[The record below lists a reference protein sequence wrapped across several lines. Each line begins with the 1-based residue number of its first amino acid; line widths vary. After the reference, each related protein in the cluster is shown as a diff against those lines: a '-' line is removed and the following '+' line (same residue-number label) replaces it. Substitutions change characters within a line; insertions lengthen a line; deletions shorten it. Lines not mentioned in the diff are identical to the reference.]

1 MNKVLVTGANGF
13 VGRALVSSMM
23 QLDVNKPVAAVRN
36 KCESLPIQVECI
48 EVGDLS
54 PNQNWSLALEN
65 IQTIVHTAGR
75 VHVMKDDEFDPIEV
89 FRLINTASTLNL
101 ARQAAKA
108 GVKRFIFLSTI
119 KVLGESTTGRL
130 PFTEKDSCNP
140 VDPYAVSKM
149 EAETGLMKLAEETSM
164 EIVIIRPPLIYGPG
178 VKGNLASMQR
188 WIARGIPLPLGA
200 IDNQRSLLALDN
212 LVDFICHCITEQRAA
227 NQIFVL
233 SDGEDISTT
242 ELIRKLA
249 HAQNK
254 KARLLPVRA
263 GFMKFAAGL
272 LGKRDMA
279 DRLFGSLQ
287 IDSTKARAWLGWSP
301 KLTIDEQLKK
311 WLIS

>member
-13 VGRALVSSMM
+13 VGRALVKAMTE
-23 QLDVNKPVAAVRN
+23 LDITPVAAVRN
-36 KCESLPIQVECI
+36 NCGSLAEQVGCV

-54 PNQNWSLALEN
+54 PEQDWFPALEN

-75 VHVMKDDEFDPIEV
+75 VHVMKDDESDSMEL

-108 GVKRFIFLSTI
+108 GVKRFVFLSTI

-130 PFTEKDSCNP
+130 PYSEKDSCNP
-140 VDPYAVSKM
+140 ADPYAISKM
-149 EAETGLMKLAEETSM
+149 EAETGLMKLAEETGM

-178 VKGNLASMQR
+178 VKGNLASMQH

-200 IDNQRSLLALDN
+200 VHNQRSLLALEN
-212 LVDFICHCITEQRAA
+212 LVDFICHCIDDRRAA
-227 NQIFVL
+227 NQIFVI

-242 ELIRKLA
+242 ELIHKLA
-249 HAQNK
+249 AAQGK
-254 KARLLPVRA
+254 KPRLLPVPAKMMR
-263 GFMKFAAGL
+263 FTAGL
-272 LGKRDMA
+272 LGKSGVA
-279 DRLFGSLQ
+279 ERLFGSLQ
-287 IDSTKARAWLGWSP
+287 IDSRKARDLLGWSP

-311 WLIS
+311 MAL